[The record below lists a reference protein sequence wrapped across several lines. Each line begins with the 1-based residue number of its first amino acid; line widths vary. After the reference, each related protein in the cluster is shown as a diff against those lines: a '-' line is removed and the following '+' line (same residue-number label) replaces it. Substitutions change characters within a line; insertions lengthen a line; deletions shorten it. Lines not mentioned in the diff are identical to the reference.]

1 MMMSRQAGFGGSTRC
16 QECGNK
22 AKKDC
27 RFMRC
32 RTCCRS
38 NGFECQTHVTST
50 WVPAYRRRQ
59 RHPQFS
65 PVSPHHH
72 NPKRLRHDPSPGL
85 RVGSFPAQ
93 VTSPA
98 TFRCVRV
105 SSVEDEGDQYAY
117 QTSAN
122 IEGHVFK
129 GILYDQGPHQAIGEC
144 SYRETQSQP
153 NQMDLTMAATTANT
167 SATAESLLPLAYAS
181 SFNAFMSA
189 AEVTSGAAF
198 RCVRVSSCE
207 DGGVV
212 IRIVGVVFRTGIPG
226 STL

>member
-1 MMMSRQAGFGGSTRC
+1 MMPRQAGFGGSTRC
-16 QECGNK
+16 RECGNK

-27 RFMRC
+27 GFMRC

-38 NGFECQTHVTST
+38 NGFECQTHVTTT

-65 PVSPHHH
+65 PASPHPH
-72 NPKRLRHDPSPGL
+72 NPKRLRHNPSSGL
-85 RVGSFPAQ
+85 KVGNFLAQ

-122 IEGHVFK
+122 IEGRVFK

-144 SYRETQSQP
+144 SSRETQSQP
-153 NQMDLTMAATTANT
+153 NQRDAAATTTTTANT
-167 SATAESLLPLAYAS
+167 SATAESLPPLAYAS

-189 AEVTSGAAF
+189 GMK
-198 RCVRVSSCE
+198 
-207 DGGVV
+207 GK
-212 IRIVGVVFRTGIPG
+212 
-226 STL
+226 TLPVQSYQAPADHL